1 MLFHPLFGSR
11 AFERVTDDGF
21 FISIESWDSKFNATE
36 TERFL
41 SSIGATRVEL
51 VRRTPPAEA
60 S

>member
-21 FISIESWDSKFNATE
+21 FISIESWDPKFDLGA

-41 SSIGATRVEL
+41 SSLGATHVERVSRMPL
-51 VRRTPPAEA
+51 AEQA
-60 S
+60 